1 MTDCDERV
9 LRAVTFE
16 RERIKEEMDEI
27 RTERDALKAERADLI
42 KINNGW
48 TGEWDAMRE
57 ERDALQRNCTALV
70 QMFELAVSIPSM
82 SDEQLRQLVAN
93 GRAAIDAAREKP

>member
-27 RTERDALKAERADLI
+27 RTERDALAKDAARYRWLREKLVYQ
-42 KINNGW
+42 KSGPHYGW
-48 TGEWDAMRE
+48 TLDELIPGD
-57 ERDALQRNCTALV
+57 ERD
-70 QMFELAVSIPSM
+70 
-82 SDEQLRQLVAN
+82 
-93 GRAAIDAAREKP
+93 AAIDAAMKP